1 MQQMDVAV
9 FVLTVDPPI
18 SAAEHE
24 LLAKVRGLSARTY
37 VVLNKVDQLEPAD
50 REAAERFT
58 RRVVADALSANP
70 ADVQVFPVSARAAA
84 RASVRSD
91 AAGWHASGMAVF
103 THVLEQHLQDS
114 WADDLGVSIAGSAR
128 RLCAELID
136 ENALAG
142 RAMDLRSAEQSRAVA
157 AFRQHLNGLD
167 ARRDDAA
174 AAGLAQLS
182 RWQSALDA
190 DAAEVIAPTTAAVHR
205 DLDARL
211 ALSSRR
217 STADLETAGW
227 SALTELVT
235 GAVAAWR
242 AVWSARLT
250 QAVDEA
256 ARRQQQLLDAAI
268 DDIRRAAAELLGVD
282 LTAPAPHLSLPDE
295 GTFRFDLAPEVGW
308 NQPVTSAV
316 RRRILG
322 SVGRARMRRFLRDE
336 AARLVDKHIGRARSD
351 FQTRLNHLARDLRS
365 VADQAYTRRQTRLR
379 EVLDAAARDLAD
391 QPTMDRVGDR
401 LAGLADR
408 LDRLLPP

>member
-1 MQQMDVAV
+1 
-9 FVLTVDPPI
+9 
-18 SAAEHE
+18 
-24 LLAKVRGLSARTY
+24 
-37 VVLNKVDQLEPAD
+37 PAD

-70 ADVQVFPVSARAAA
+70 ADAQVFPVSARAAA

-128 RLCAELID
+128 RMCAELID
-136 ENALAG
+136 ENALAD
-142 RAMDLRSAEQSRAVA
+142 RARDLRSAEQSRAVA

-182 RWQSALDA
+182 RWQSAGRGRRRRDRP
-190 DAAEVIAPTTAAVHR
+190 DHR
-205 DLDARL
+205 SR
-211 ALSSRR
+211 SPRSRR
-217 STADLETAGW
+217 QTRPVIPPSTADLETAGW
-227 SALTELVT
+227 SALTELLT

-268 DDIRRAAAELLGVD
+268 DDIRRGAAELLGVD
-282 LTAPAPHLSLPDE
+282 LTAAAPHLSLPDE

-316 RRRILG
+316 RRRIPG

-351 FQTRLNHLARDLRS
+351 FQTRLNHLARDLWS